1 MPKKYRADQVGS
13 FLRPQE
19 VLDAHVAH
27 REGRLSLQGLRA
39 IEDRAILDCLA
50 MQKASGIDVQS
61 DGEFRRAGWSS
72 DFADAVEGYVPGRP
86 SVVLRFQGGQQAPSD
101 GIGGQTLP
109 SPGGGPAGGGPR
121 VIGQRLVQTRR
132 MTEHESQFLKAH
144 ATGPYKVTMPAASY
158 IVARGYSK
166 EVSDKVYGDRKG
178 LLAAVASIINAE
190 IKALMAEG
198 CSYIQLDNPHYPD
211 YIVDDRREQWRA
223 IGVDPEQAMREDVE
237 ADNACLAGID
247 RNNLTVGM
255 HFCRGNGGRGG
266 WHTEGGYDRI
276 AETVFGGLDYDT
288 FLLEYDSERAGTFE
302 PLRYMPKAKTVVLGL
317 VTTKSGEL
325 EPQELIERRIE
336 EASKYVDLDNLTLS
350 PQCGFASVMQ
360 GNPLTFDE
368 QRRKLDLVVSTAR
381 KVWGNK

>member
-1 MPKKYRADQVGS
+1 
-13 FLRPQE
+13 
-19 VLDAHVAH
+19 
-27 REGRLSLQGLRA
+27 
-39 IEDRAILDCLA
+39 
-50 MQKASGIDVQS
+50 VQS

-72 DFADAVEGYVPGRP
+72 DFADSVSGYVPGRP
-86 SVVLRFQGGQQAPSD
+86 SVVLNFRGGAQAPSD
-101 GIGGQTLP
+101 GIGASQRDLP
-109 SPGGGPAGGGPR
+109 PPGGGPAGGGPR
-121 VIGQRLVQTRR
+121 VIGEKLVPHRR
-132 MTEHESQFLKAH
+132 MTEHESKFLKAH

-166 EVSDKVYGDRKG
+166 ELSDKAYGSRVG
-178 LLAAVASIINAE
+178 LLNAVAAIINDE
-190 IKALMAEG
+190 IKALVAEG
-198 CSYIQLDNPHYPD
+198 CKYIQLDNPHYPD
-211 YIVDDRREQWRA
+211 YIVDDRRDQWRA
-223 IGVDPEQAMREDVE
+223 IGVDPDQAMREDVE
-237 ADNACLAGID
+237 ADNACLGGID
-247 RNNLTVGM
+247 RAGLTVGM

-288 FLLEYDSERAGTFE
+288 LLLEYDSERAGTFE
-302 PLRYMPKAKTVVLGL
+302 PLRYVPPDKTVVLGL

-325 EPQELIERRIE
+325 EPQELIERRID
-336 EASKYVDLDNLTLS
+336 EATKYVDLDNLTLS